1 VRAQESEIMT
11 TDPGR
16 RLLGVAASARRLN
29 CSAQS
34 IRNWRAQNIFPH
46 PVSCRSRGWPKWTED
61 QIEAFARGE
70 APAANPAPAEPFLD
84 GGDIAQVAKWGVIQ

>member
-1 VRAQESEIMT
+1 MT

-16 RLLGVAASARRLN
+16 RLLGVAASARRLG

-70 APAANPAPAEPFLD
+70 VTPADPAPPEPFLD
-84 GGDIAQVAKWGVIQ
+84 GGDIAEVAKWGVIP